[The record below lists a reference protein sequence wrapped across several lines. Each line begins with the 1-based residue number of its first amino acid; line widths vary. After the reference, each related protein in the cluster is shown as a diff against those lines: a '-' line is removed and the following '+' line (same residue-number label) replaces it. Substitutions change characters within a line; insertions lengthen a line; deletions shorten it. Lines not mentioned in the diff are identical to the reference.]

1 MTRPKGTPNYLASLE
16 ADFHPFTPSI
26 EPGTAT
32 EIEQPCTR
40 CGEGLWTYQ
49 WNRTKDM
56 ITCLNDKCPAWKQ
69 PVSGRR

>member
-1 MTRPKGTPNYLASLE
+1 MPNRKGKSNVHTLIAPE
-16 ADFHPFTPSI
+16 FHPFTPTR

-32 EIEQPCTR
+32 EIEQPWTR

-69 PVSGRR
+69 PVSGR